1 MRAVA
6 VLFCAFIVGSAT
18 AQQGCPGGV
27 RVEGDVVDPSGL
39 AVLKADVATDGQ
51 QAVKTDRR
59 GHFDLGCVQN
69 LPAVIS
75 VMAAGFEPTTVEVK
89 GGMATAS
96 FVVRLAVASV
106 NSSIDVTPDGVSG
119 ALGAGSRQLNAAEI
133 VGLADDPDDF
143 TRQLQSLASAGG
155 GDPGA
160 ATVVVDGFQN
170 ASALP
175 PKSSIASIRI
185 NPDQYTAQYEAPP
198 YSGGRIEI
206 TTKPGLTVF
215 HGALLF
221 TDSESGFNATDPFA
235 QTSTP
240 ASKRRFGAELNGP
253 IVKKK
258 SDFSMALEH
267 RQIAE
272 FNIVDAVTLG
282 ANGVGV
288 PISQTVG
295 APESLWIGSVRGDLQ
310 VAPKDFANLSFAANV
325 RDLGGQGAGGLTLAQ
340 SAYNNRSSE
349 YDLRFVN
356 TWIASASLLHDTRI
370 GYTWTDYQYTPVSTA
385 PQVTVEGYFTG
396 GGATGGYANYRNR
409 QLEVDDDIT
418 VTKGKHL
425 VTAGVQSLAFF
436 IHDVDP
442 DTFNGSYT
450 FGGGSAPVLDS
461 TGAPTGQTTNITAL
475 EQYRRA
481 LAGEAGG
488 APTTY
493 QATTGTALVPFTQWR
508 FAAYAQDQVKLNS
521 KLTVAVGLRYAFQTA
536 PSSFNNFAPRVGIA
550 WTPDKKQAWVIHLH
564 GGLFQEHVEPVIT
577 EEAYRLNGTRQIQ
590 TLVYSP
596 SYANPLNPVAGSYAV
611 QTVERLAHSLIQGP
625 VLQSEAGIEHMLPG
639 KWNVQATATYAAAW
653 GDQRR
658 VNVNAPMVAD
668 ESGTAPDPIAAA
680 MAPRPLMPDRN
691 IFEYQNSGHLAGGV
705 YTASANQNSWKRLSV
720 YASYT
725 RFDFVTDSGRATIT
739 PQSTYSNRGEGSR
752 PEWMPRNSAVVYV
765 NGHLPWKIDIT
776 PIFDVSS
783 GKPYDI
789 TTGTDSNGDG
799 DYNDRP
805 SFSPVAGTGIYAT
818 KFGLLSTNVVNG
830 NVPRNF
836 GTMPMIAELDL
847 NVSRSFKLLP
857 KKANDTRRIAVNVRS
872 ANLLNHTNVTAV
884 ESVVGSQAFG
894 ESVAAQAARRV
905 EFGARLSF

>member
-6 VLFCAFIVGSAT
+6 VLFCALWVGKAT

-27 RVEGDVVDPSGL
+27 RVEGEVVDPSGL
-39 AVLKADVATDGQ
+39 AVLKAEVSAGGQ
-51 QAVKTDRR
+51 QTIRTDRR
-59 GHFDLGCVQN
+59 GRFNLGCMQH
-69 LPAVIS
+69 LPVTVVVTAT
-75 VMAAGFEPTTVEVK
+75 GFEPANVDV
-89 GGMATAS
+89 AADWSTAS
-96 FVVRLAVASV
+96 LVVRLAVASV
-106 NSSIDVTPDGVSG
+106 NSFIDVTPDGVSS
-119 ALGAGSRQLNAAEI
+119 ALGAGSHQLNAAEI

-160 ATVVVDGFQN
+160 ATIVVDGFQN
-170 ASALP
+170 QSALP

-206 TTKPGLTVF
+206 TTKPGLTAF
-215 HGALLF
+215 HGALFF

-253 IVKKK
+253 IVRKK

-272 FNIVDAVTLG
+272 FSIVDAVTLG
-282 ANGVGV
+282 VDGQGS
-288 PISQTVG
+288 PISQTVS
-295 APESLWIGSVRGDLQ
+295 APEGLWVGSVRGDLQ
-310 VAPKDFANLSFAANV
+310 VALKDYANLSLSASV
-325 RDLGGQGAGGLTLAQ
+325 LDLGAQGVGGLTLAQ
-340 SAYNNRSSE
+340 SAYDNRSSE
-349 YDLRFVN
+349 YDLHFVN
-356 TWIASASLLHDTRI
+356 TWMPSVSLLNDTRI
-370 GYTWTDYQYTPVSTA
+370 GYTWKDYQYKPVSTA
-385 PQVTVEGYFTG
+385 PQVTVAGYFTG

-418 VTKGKHL
+418 LTKGKHL
-425 VTAGVQSLAFF
+425 VTAGVQSLASF
-436 IHDVDP
+436 IHDLDP

-508 FAAYAQDQVKLNS
+508 FAAYAQDQVKLTP
-521 KLTVAVGLRYAFQTA
+521 KLTVAVGLRYAFETA

-550 WTPDKKQAWVIHLH
+550 WTPDRKQAWVIHLH

-577 EEAYRLNGTRQIQ
+577 EEAYRLNGTRQVE

-596 SYANPLNPVAGSYAV
+596 SYTNPLTPVNGSYEV
-611 QTVERLAHSLIQGP
+611 QTIRRLGHSLMQGP
-625 VLQSEAGIEHMLPG
+625 VLQSEAGVEHTLPG

-653 GDQRR
+653 GDQRM
-658 VNVNAPMVAD
+658 VNVNAPLVGD
-668 ESGTAPDPIAAA
+668 EMGTAPDSITAA
-680 MAPRPLMPDRN
+680 MAPRPLTPNLN
-691 IFEYQNSGHLAGGV
+691 IFEYQNSGHLDGGV
-705 YTASANQNSWKRLSV
+705 YTASANQNSWKRLSI

-765 NGHLPWKIDIT
+765 NGHLPWKIDVT

-789 TTGTDSNGDG
+789 TTGTDANGDG
-799 DYNDRP
+799 DYKDRP
-805 SFSPVAGTGIYAT
+805 SFSAVAGAGIYAT

-836 GTMPMIAELDL
+836 GTMPTVAELDL

-857 KKANDTRRIAVNVRS
+857 KKTNDTRRLAVNVRS

-884 ESVVGSQAFG
+884 ESVVGSPAFG
-894 ESVAAQAARRV
+894 SSVAAQAARRV